1 MIVVD
6 TSALMAI
13 LRREPEAEDCRRA
26 IATEDDVRISAV
38 TLAEALIVAD
48 SRGSGI
54 QMRMLVKQLGIE
66 VVPVTAVRVEHVAE
80 ANQRWGKGH
89 HPAGLNFGDCFAY
102 ALAKELVC
110 PLVFIGNDFARTD
123 VARASTITPDTTG

>member
-13 LRREPEAEDCRRA
+13 LLDEPAAPGCIDA
-26 IATEDDVRISAV
+26 LSGTDTLAISAG

-48 SRGSGI
+48 RRNCG
-54 QMRMLVKQLGIE
+54 QEMRRLIDGLGFQ
-66 VVPVTAVRVEHVAE
+66 VFPVTPAAARQVAD
-80 ANQRWGKGH
+80 AYARWGKGA

-102 ALAKELVC
+102 ALAHETAS
-110 PLVFIGNDFARTD
+110 PLLYVGDDFAATD
-123 VARASTITPDTTG
+123 LQLAL

>member
-13 LRREPEAEDCRRA
+13 LRREPEAENCRTA
-26 IATEDDVRISAV
+26 IAAEASIKISAG

-48 SRGSGI
+48 NRSAGV
-54 QMRMLVKQLGIE
+54 QMRALVDQLNLEI
-66 VVPVTAVRVEHVAE
+66 VPLTTARAERAAE
-80 ANQRWGKGH
+80 AHRQWGKGH

-102 ALAKELVC
+102 ALAKELAC

-123 VARASTITPDTTG
+123 IMRA

>member
-13 LRREPEAEDCRRA
+13 LRRESEAEACRRA
-26 IATEDDVRISAV
+26 IATEDDVKISAG

-48 SRGSGI
+48 SRGSGM
-54 QMRMLVKQLGIE
+54 QMRSLIRELGLE
-66 VVPVTAVRVEHVAE
+66 VIPLTAARVENVAE
-80 ANQRWGKGH
+80 AHQRWGKGH
-89 HPAGLNFGDCFAY
+89 HPAGLNLGDCFAY
-102 ALAKELVC
+102 ALAKDLAC

-123 VARASTITPDTTG
+123 AMRT

>member
-13 LRREPEAEDCRRA
+13 LRREPQAENCRAA
-26 IATEDDVRISAV
+26 IAKEDNIKISAG

-48 SRGSGI
+48 SRNSGA
-54 QMRMLVKQLGIE
+54 QMRALIEQLNLE
-66 VVPVTAVRVEHVAE
+66 VIPVTPARAEHVAQ
-80 ANQRWGKGH
+80 AHRQWGRGH

-102 ALAKELVC
+102 ALANELAC
-110 PLVFIGNDFARTD
+110 PLVFIGNDFTRTD
-123 VARASTITPDTTG
+123 VMQA